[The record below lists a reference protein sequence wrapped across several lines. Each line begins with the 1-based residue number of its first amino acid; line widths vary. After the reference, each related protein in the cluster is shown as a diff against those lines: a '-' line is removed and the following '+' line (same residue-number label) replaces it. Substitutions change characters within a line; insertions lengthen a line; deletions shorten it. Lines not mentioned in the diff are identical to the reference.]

1 MPRTSVSQSSSD
13 PPELTLLL
21 AVLTVEWN
29 PPCKATWGLDSPF
42 EESMDP
48 RLQGEWLRKALNHAR

>member
-29 PPCKATWGLDSPF
+29 PP
-42 EESMDP
+42 
-48 RLQGEWLRKALNHAR
+48 LQGDVGTGFPV